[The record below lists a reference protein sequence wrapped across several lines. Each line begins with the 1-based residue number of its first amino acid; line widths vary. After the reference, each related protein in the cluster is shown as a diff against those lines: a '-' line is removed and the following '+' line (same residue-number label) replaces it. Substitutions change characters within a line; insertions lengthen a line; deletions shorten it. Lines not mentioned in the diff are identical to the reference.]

1 MIEMQESICHLLYQ
15 TLFHVSSSLSK
26 NSPLEKLEKKL
37 KRLQV
42 STFTKKCGV
51 SRKNGQKKNTSNQQ
65 KEKMASSSCK
75 KNPAFS
81 PSLRFCHNKKNK
93 SKSQQN
99 WSQTQLIAR
108 GAHFPF
114 RRAFR
119 SVFSL
124 SFLNCFFKV
133 DFLASVKSTPD
144 PDRSVV
150 FFWLVESFSVFFVV
164 LFRWLVSKQ
173 NGSNDMTLM

>member
-1 MIEMQESICHLLYQ
+1 MQKK
-15 TLFHVSSSLSK
+15 SSLF
-26 NSPLEKLEKKL
+26 PLPPFL
-37 KRLQV
+37 
-42 STFTKKCGV
+42 S
-51 SRKNGQKKNTSNQQ
+51 QQ
-65 KEKMASSSCK
+65 
-75 KNPAFS
+75 
-81 PSLRFCHNKKNK
+81 KNK

-150 FFWLVESFSVFFVV
+150 FFWLGIGDVCFRVFCRVVSVVGFETK
-164 LFRWLVSKQ
+164 W
-173 NGSNDMTLM
+173 